1 MRILRQISGRAC
13 LSIAVLLWAILS
25 LIPWNDR
32 PFDEFIAHRA
42 TANVDEFHGLLSRAR
57 LRVLESQGQERSKS
71 LFVAIK
77 ELAKEDEIDLSE
89 AFFPDIR
96 LQDIKNVE
104 KKNKILM
111 DVLLRESK
119 GRLRQGLDL
128 KGGISF
134 TLKVASAPNLSAQD
148 QAGRL
153 EQAMQI
159 MRQRLDGM
167 GVVEPLIRAR
177 GQDEIEIQLPG
188 ISAQDNPEIIDAVKR
203 PAKLEFRLV
212 ADQRPKNLDP
222 RSAPLGYELLF
233 LEEENAENGIAEKIP
248 MYVKKIPEMTGKS
261 VSRAYATINQYGGF
275 EISLEMKGEGA
286 KRFGEVTANNV
297 GKSLGIVLD
306 GKLYSAP
313 RINCAIRE
321 GRASISGHFSQR
333 DAIELSNV
341 LNNPLEFELELTEV
355 QEIGPSLAEDAK
367 TSSVHATILGIA
379 LVVLFMI
386 AYYRTS
392 GVVAVISVLSNVLIV
407 LGMMATIGATM
418 TLPGVAALVLTVGM
432 GVDSNILIFERIR
445 EELALGKK
453 MSAALMGGYYK
464 AFSTIF
470 DANVTTFLSALILM
484 WLGTG
489 PIRGFGVILAIG
501 IFATMFCA
509 LVLSQ
514 AIMVFLVNL
523 GYDNLLQK
531 RQSKVFSFDF
541 LKIKKMAFGLS
552 AGVLLLGLIAFFVR
566 GNGIYGIDF
575 TGGDEL
581 ALHYSKRLNT
591 NDIERIAKENHLGDV
606 STIYQ
611 KSLTDGGEV
620 LRIQAKENAARP
632 LLQKLKEAY
641 PEAQLTVIKEVKI
654 GSSMSSKIKWNAIC
668 AVAISLLMILA
679 YIALRFE
686 LGFGI
691 GALISTIHDVFI
703 TLGVYIL
710 LGKQFSSPMVAAI
723 LMIIGYSINDTI
735 VVFDRIRE
743 ELHYQPTLSLA
754 EVVNYAI
761 NCTLSRTILTS
772 VTTLLAAVS
781 LYCFG
786 AGVINDLALIFII
799 GIVVGTFSSI
809 FIAAPIFYLWHKG
822 DRRTVEVK

>member
-1 MRILRQISGRAC
+1 M
-13 LSIAVLLWAILS
+13 
-25 LIPWNDR
+25 
-32 PFDEFIAHRA
+32 
-42 TANVDEFHGLLSRAR
+42 SRAR
-57 LRVLESQGQERSKS
+57 LRILESQDLEHPKS

-77 ELAKEDEIDLSE
+77 ELAKEDELDLSE
-89 AFFPDIR
+89 TFFPDIH
-96 LQDIKNVE
+96 LQDIKNID

-134 TLKVASAPNLSAQD
+134 TLKVASAPNLSAHD
-148 QAGRL
+148 REGRL

-177 GQDEIEIQLPG
+177 GEDEVEIQLPG

-212 ADQRPKNLDP
+212 ADQRPQNLDL
-222 RSAPLGYELLF
+222 RSVPLGYELLF
-233 LEEENAENGIAEKIP
+233 LEEERSEDGTVEKIP

-261 VSRAYATINQYGGF
+261 VERAFATMNQYGGF

-333 DAIELSNV
+333 DAIELANV

-367 TSSVHATILGIA
+367 VSSIHATILGIA
-379 LVVLFMI
+379 LVVLFMV

-392 GVVAVISVLSNVLIV
+392 GVVAVFSVLSNVLIV
-407 LGMMATIGATM
+407 LGMMVTIGATM
-418 TLPGVAALVLTVGM
+418 TLPGVAALVLTGGM
-432 GVDSNILIFERIR
+432 GVDSNILIFERMR

-453 MSAALMGGYYK
+453 MGAALIGGYNK

-470 DANVTTFLSALILM
+470 DANITTFLSALILIWM
-484 WLGTG
+484 GTG
-489 PIRGFGVILAIG
+489 PVRGFGVILAIG

-509 LVLSQ
+509 LVLSR
-514 AIMVFLVNL
+514 ALMVILINL
-523 GYDNLLQK
+523 GYENLLQK
-531 RQSKVFSFDF
+531 REGKTHTFDF
-541 LKIKKMAFGLS
+541 LKIRNVAFGVS
-552 AGVLLLGLIAFFVR
+552 ASVLLLGLIAFFVR

-581 ALHYSKRLNT
+581 TLHYAERLNT
-591 NDIERIAKENHLGDV
+591 NEIERIAKENHLGEI

-620 LRIQAKENAARP
+620 LRIQTKENAAQP
-632 LLQKLKEAY
+632 LLRQLQTAH
-641 PEAQLTVIKEVKI
+641 PEAQLKVIKEVKI
-654 GSSMSSKIKWNAIC
+654 GSSMSSKIKWNALG

-691 GALISTIHDVFI
+691 GALVSTIHDVFI
-703 TLGVYIL
+703 TLGIYIL
-710 LGKQFSSPMVAAI
+710 LGRQFSAPMVAAI

-754 EVVNYAI
+754 EIVNYAI

-799 GIVVGTFSSI
+799 GIVVGTFSSV
-809 FIAAPIFYLWHKG
+809 FIASPIFYLWHKG
-822 DRRTVEVK
+822 DRRTVEIR

>member
-1 MRILRQISGRAC
+1 MRLLRQISGRAL
-13 LSIAVLLWAILS
+13 LSIAMLLWAILS
-25 LIPWNDR
+25 LIPWNDQ
-32 PFDEFIAHRA
+32 PFDDFIAHRA
-42 TANVDEFHGLLSRAR
+42 TANVDEFQGLLSRAR
-57 LRVLESQGQERSKS
+57 LRILESQDLEHPKS

-77 ELAKEDEIDLSE
+77 ELAKEDELDLSE
-89 AFFPDIR
+89 AFFPDIH
-96 LQDIKNVE
+96 LQDIKNIG

-134 TLKVASAPNLSAQD
+134 TLKVASVPNLSAHD
-148 QAGRL
+148 REGRL

-177 GQDEIEIQLPG
+177 GEDEVEIQLPG

-212 ADQRPKNLDP
+212 ADQRPQNLDL
-222 RSAPLGYELLF
+222 RSVPLGYELLF
-233 LEEENAENGIAEKIP
+233 LEEERSEDGTVEKIP

-261 VSRAYATINQYGGF
+261 VERAFATMNQYGGF

-333 DAIELSNV
+333 DAIELANV

-367 TSSVHATILGIA
+367 VSSIHATILGIA
-379 LVVLFMI
+379 LVVLFMV

-392 GVVAVISVLSNVLIV
+392 GVVAVFSVLSNVLIV

-432 GVDSNILIFERIR
+432 GVDSNILIFERMR

-453 MSAALMGGYYK
+453 MGAALIGGYNK

-470 DANVTTFLSALILM
+470 DANITTFLSALILIWM
-484 WLGTG
+484 GTG
-489 PIRGFGVILAIG
+489 PVRGFGVILAIG

-509 LVLSQ
+509 LVLSR
-514 AIMVFLVNL
+514 ALMVILINL
-523 GYDNLLQK
+523 GYENLLQK
-531 RQSKVFSFDF
+531 REGKTRTFDF
-541 LKIKKMAFGLS
+541 LKIRNVAFGIS
-552 AGVLLLGLIAFFVR
+552 ASVLLLGLVAFFVR

-581 ALHYSKRLNT
+581 TLHYAERLNT
-591 NDIERIAKENHLGDV
+591 NEIERIAKENHLGEV

-620 LRIQAKENAARP
+620 LRIQTKENAAQP
-632 LLQKLKEAY
+632 LLRQLQTAH
-641 PEAQLTVIKEVKI
+641 PEAQLKVIKEVKI
-654 GSSMSSKIKWNAIC
+654 GSSMSNRIKWNALG
-668 AVAISLLMILA
+668 AVTISLLMILA

-691 GALISTIHDVFI
+691 GALVSTIHDVFI
-703 TLGVYIL
+703 TLGIYIL
-710 LGKQFSSPMVAAI
+710 LGRQFSAPMVAAI

-754 EVVNYAI
+754 EIVNYAI

-799 GIVVGTFSSI
+799 GIVVGTFSSV
-809 FIAAPIFYLWHKG
+809 FIASPIFYLWHRG
-822 DRRTVEVK
+822 DRRTVEIK